1 MIKHS
6 MCCGLALLACVVA
19 LVPAGGAPAAH
30 ASAEKDSGLHAAK
43 VVAARTDERQER
55 TVSGDSAPAPPTGL
69 PVLTVHNLTL
79 RSAAIELRTAL
90 RHRSGRSGLSDA
102 MNVSGWR
109 TGCTETVLHAFEGS
123 PRDGDWPMGRLVAD
137 RAGLFY
143 GVTAGGGADNY
154 GTVFTIS
161 PSGTQT
167 TIYAFKHDGA
177 DGSGRKSGLIMDKAG
192 DFYGTTET
200 GGTHDDG
207 TVFEVTPGGTETVLY
222 SFRGGPD
229 GETPVTA
236 LTLGRGGN
244 LYGTTFTGG
253 AHAQGTVF
261 RLDPVGTESVLYSFK
276 GGSSD
281 GSGPRSS
288 LAMGRAGSLYGTT
301 ESGGAAGDGVVFK
314 ITPAGKETILYSFK
328 TGVNDGINPMGELI
342 NDDTGNLY
350 GVTLAGGTDGLGTVF
365 RLDPGGTETV
375 LYSFKGGSR
384 DGAVPH
390 AGLLRDRAGN
400 LYGTTEFGGRHND
413 GTVFKLSPS
422 GAQTILHAFKGGRHD
437 GTAPAAGL
445 VADGAGDL
453 YGTTAAGGAHNDGI
467 VFKID
472 CGIPSDDRMAS
483 AGAHRALARGA

>member
-1 MIKHS
+1 M
-6 MCCGLALLACVVA
+6 
-19 LVPAGGAPAAH
+19 
-30 ASAEKDSGLHAAK
+30 
-43 VVAARTDERQER
+43 AARTNERQER
-55 TVSGDSAPAPPTGL
+55 TISGDSAAAPPTGL
-69 PVLTVHNLTL
+69 PVLSVDDLTM
-79 RSAAIELRTAL
+79 RSAPIELRTAL
-90 RHRSGRSGLSDA
+90 RHRSGRGGLSDA
-102 MNVSGWR
+102 MNVSGSR

-143 GVTAGGGADNY
+143 GVTADGEADHY

-167 TIYAFKHDGA
+167 TIYAFKHDRA

-261 RLDPVGTESVLYSFK
+261 RLDP
-276 GGSSD
+276 
-281 GSGPRSS
+281 
-288 LAMGRAGSLYGTT
+288 
-301 ESGGAAGDGVVFK
+301 
-314 ITPAGKETILYSFK
+314 
-328 TGVNDGINPMGELI
+328 
-342 NDDTGNLY
+342 
-350 GVTLAGGTDGLGTVF
+350 
-365 RLDPGGTETV
+365 GGTETV
-375 LYSFKGGSR
+375 LYSFKCGSR
-384 DGAVPH
+384 DGSVPH

-422 GAQTILHAFKGGRHD
+422 GAETNLHTFKGGRHD

-445 VADGAGDL
+445 LADGAGDL